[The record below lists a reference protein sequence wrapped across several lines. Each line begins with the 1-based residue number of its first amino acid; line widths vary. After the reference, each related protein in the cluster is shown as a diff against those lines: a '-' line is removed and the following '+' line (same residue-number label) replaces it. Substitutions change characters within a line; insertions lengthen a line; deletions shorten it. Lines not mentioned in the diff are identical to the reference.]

1 MVFIIFIFSLCW
13 FLLHKNVLNAN
24 NQIVLRLKVSKILII
39 WSNKLCKSQ
48 PRRIQLSKITILIFN
63 NNILNKK
70 GYTNK
75 IYLNIFVPCYLAQK
89 RRKKTVYVESQL
101 IIRLN
106 SAWRTLWFFWPS
118 WDMRVLER
126 FFTYQEINKIEH
138 YVCAASVVV
147 VDAAPVWVVVAVYN
161 SYCLK
166 LQILLQTRQNY
177 VGLHS
182 PLGQSAD
189 FF

>member
-1 MVFIIFIFSLCW
+1 
-13 FLLHKNVLNAN
+13 
-24 NQIVLRLKVSKILII
+24 
-39 WSNKLCKSQ
+39 
-48 PRRIQLSKITILIFN
+48 
-63 NNILNKK
+63 
-70 GYTNK
+70 
-75 IYLNIFVPCYLAQK
+75 
-89 RRKKTVYVESQL
+89 
-101 IIRLN
+101 
-106 SAWRTLWFFWPS
+106 
-118 WDMRVLER
+118 MRVLER